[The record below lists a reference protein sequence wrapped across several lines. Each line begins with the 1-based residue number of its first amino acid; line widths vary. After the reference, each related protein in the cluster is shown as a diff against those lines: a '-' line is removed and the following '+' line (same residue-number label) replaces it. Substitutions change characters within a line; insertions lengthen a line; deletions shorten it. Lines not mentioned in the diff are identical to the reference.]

1 MAVLTEAVKMAVLTE
16 AVNDKIISVFVYLGT
31 VEFSHYRS
39 EENKVNTLKG
49 ISLQLSVCCVKH
61 KR

>member
-39 EENKVNTLKG
+39 EENKVNT
-49 ISLQLSVCCVKH
+49 SAFRFNYQSVV
-61 KR
+61 